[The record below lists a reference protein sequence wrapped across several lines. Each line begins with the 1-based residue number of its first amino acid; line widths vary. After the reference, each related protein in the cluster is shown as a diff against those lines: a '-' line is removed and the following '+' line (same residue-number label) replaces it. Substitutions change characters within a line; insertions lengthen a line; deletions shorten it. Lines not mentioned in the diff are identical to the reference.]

1 MTKTPKTGRLRR
13 VALAAA
19 LLLAGNLA
27 LAAKSCPLT
36 IEGNDQMKFNVAE
49 LKVPGDCTEVVLTLK
64 HTGKLPA
71 QTMGHNWVVTK
82 TADFMP
88 VANAGVSAGLAKDYV
103 PENDKRV
110 IAFTKVIGGGQ
121 TTSIKFPTSK
131 LAKGGDY
138 TFFCS
143 FPGHYGLMRGKLI
156 FQ

>member
-1 MTKTPKTGRLRR
+1 MTMTPKTGSLGRL
-13 VALAAA
+13 ALAAV

-27 LAAKSCPLT
+27 LAAKSCPLA
-36 IEGNDQMKFNVAE
+36 IEGDDKMKFNVAE
-49 LKVPGDCTEVVLTLK
+49 LKVPADCTEVVLTLK
-64 HTGKLPA
+64 HVGQLPA
-71 QTMGHNWVVTK
+71 QTMGHNWVLTK
-82 TADFMP
+82 TSDFMP
-88 VANAGVSAGLAKDYV
+88 VANAAVSAGLAKNYV

-110 IAFTKVIGGGQ
+110 LAFTKVIGGGQ
-121 TTSIKFPTSK
+121 TTSVKFPTSK